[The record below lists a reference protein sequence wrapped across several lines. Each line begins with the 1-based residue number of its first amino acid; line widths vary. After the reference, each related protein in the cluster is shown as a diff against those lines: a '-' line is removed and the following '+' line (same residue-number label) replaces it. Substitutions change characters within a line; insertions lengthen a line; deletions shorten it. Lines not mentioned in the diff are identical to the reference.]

1 MPGIERSIA
10 TLVPGGISDVIE
22 TSEGFH
28 IVRLEDKKPKQFRPY
43 EQVRA
48 EIQGLVFQQKMR
60 RCLPSLAGEPQEQGL
75 HRDQVQS
82 PLFQD
87 RPQPLP
93 SLARYRRVRNN
104 YIAFDQS
111 QPFLQPTKR
120 TDALAHF

>member
-1 MPGIERSIA
+1 M
-10 TLVPGGISDVIE
+10 IE

-43 EQVRA
+43 EQVRT
-48 EIQGLVFQQKMR
+48 EIQGLVFQQK
-60 RCLPSLAGEPQEQGL
+60 SEDVFQAWLATSRTRPTS
-75 HRDQVQS
+75 RS
-82 PLFQD
+82 SSNPLFQD

-93 SLARYRRVRNN
+93 PLARHRRVRNN
-104 YIAFDQS
+104 FVALGQS